1 MQESPAPILTH
12 RTSRAY
18 TERMNINIARLRLGA
33 ATQKRWTWEEI
44 AQAAN
49 VAPRT
54 LLAIRRNQSGVT
66 VTSLL
71 AVESVFARAGVGD
84 WTAHEYVEA
93 IPRG

>member
-1 MQESPAPILTH
+1 MQESFELILTH

-44 AQAAN
+44 AQAAD

-54 LLAIRRNQSGVT
+54 LLAIRRNSPGVN